1 FLSHA
6 GISKPMRRCGMVVDF
21 YASCFLTVSQS
32 STATTLRWCFA
43 LNRRDRAKPLP
54 FKMDS
59 SGPWGFAGANKRNP
73 RVRSKFIAPC
83 YYMNK
88 KLADKI
94 AASDYYVV
102 VSNFFY
108 GESYDPQNTNRPLGI
123 ERLLCMPLLLVLHAE
138 SLISISILWY
148 RLKPLPGSSG
158 INKSGGSSEPSTIG
172 VRNMLASE
180 QECGSLHRD
189 HIAEQK
195 VVVKGS
201 N

>member
-1 FLSHA
+1 
-6 GISKPMRRCGMVVDF
+6 MVVDF

-201 N
+201 NRFFAHLDIAMF

>member
-1 FLSHA
+1 MLLYEQLTEQ
-6 GISKPMRRCGMVVDF
+6 KLTRRKF
-21 YASCFLTVSQS
+21 FS
-32 STATTLRWCFA
+32 S
-43 LNRRDRAKPLP
+43 N
-54 FKMDS
+54 
-59 SGPWGFAGANKRNP
+59 GF
-73 RVRSKFIAPC
+73 PC
-83 YYMNK
+83 
-88 KLADKI
+88 
-94 AASDYYVV
+94 
-102 VSNFFY
+102 
-108 GESYDPQNTNRPLGI
+108 P
-123 ERLLCMPLLLVLHAE
+123 RLLCMPLLLVLHAE

-201 N
+201 NRSNNQEDFPASLMLIND